1 MSGKTGVKKK
11 WSRNEK
17 LALLAAGIAVVALI
31 VVALFGIAAATKA
44 LYAVAAVPVLVF
56 ILWPRWGKLPRI
68 DLYAGHLAA
77 AALLGML
84 TVVGA
89 NILFSQVQ
97 KLFGGSG
104 EWRLPILIG
113 MGVAVAI
120 FAAVAGGYLYWRDRK
135 RRRRAAG
142 IAGLVLGVLA
152 IGVLPI
158 AFGLAQDK
166 RGEVPEQALVAS
178 QIDLLI
184 VGDGSTHELPLHL
197 PALPTLSQFD
207 VRYSVGVA
215 TGEGV
220 RWTLVDEP
228 SSAAAVDALAAG
240 RDLPAAPHSPV
251 PRTGADSALLLA
263 VDGTPPASLDP
274 AALPQVRAR
283 RGEVAEW
290 KRVAAAAAPP
300 GTPVF
305 ALLQST
311 NRRRLD
317 EWRRWRRLEG
327 VASAQEQ
334 GQVVADTALQLAV
347 GSATAQAD
355 FALAMAHR
363 PILRF
368 DRNEPY
374 PLPVSVDSLFQE
386 GRITLCDDRGVSTT
400 CGGEP
405 LRSPHG
411 LLNGD
416 THLRLD
422 LRPREAPPRPPGLPP
437 GLPDAPPVPPPGLGS
452 TIYVHPVSVDRG
464 RKHLL
469 YLDYW
474 WYLPGN
480 PVDVGGG
487 ALCGAGLVIPGI
499 TCQSHESDWEGLTV
513 VVDRS
518 VREPR
523 VLAVHYAQHD
533 SVVRYSWRSLQERW
547 EKPDVAGILESVDDA
562 SSRPIAF
569 VAKGTH
575 ATYPEPCGG
584 GCRQVGGGVGESTH
598 DGYRGW
604 TGNDTVECTAVA
616 CLLTLPT
623 RGNGEKP
630 ALWNAYTGQWGERH
644 CRFTFYCDSG
654 SPPTAPG
661 NQERYADPIQ
671 FDSTAVPR
679 EP

>member
-1 MSGKTGVKKK
+1 VTKKR
-11 WSRNEK
+11 SRKEK
-17 LALLAAGIAVVALI
+17 LAIGAVAIAVVALV
-31 VVALFGIAAATKA
+31 VVALFGIGAAAGG
-44 LYAVAAVPVLVF
+44 LYALAAVPVLVC

-77 AALLGML
+77 AALLGL
-84 TVVGA
+84 LAVVGF
-89 NILFSQVQ
+89 NILVSQAQ

-104 EWRLPILIG
+104 EWRLPILLG
-113 MGVAVAI
+113 MGVAGLV
-120 FAAVAGGYLYWRDRK
+120 FAAVAWGYLRWRDWGRK
-135 RRRRAAG
+135 AASW
-142 IAGLVLGVLA
+142 AGLVLALLT
-152 IGVLPI
+152 IGGLPI

-166 RGEVPEQALVAS
+166 RSEVPTQALVAS
-178 QIDLLI
+178 QVDLLI

-197 PALPTLSQFD
+197 PPLSTLAQFD

-228 SSAAAVDALAAG
+228 SSDAAVDALAAG
-240 RDLPAAPHSPV
+240 RGLPAAPHAPV
-251 PRTGADSALLLA
+251 PRTGADPVLLLA

-311 NRRRLD
+311 NGRRLD

-334 GQVVADTALQLAV
+334 GQAIPETALQLAV

-368 DRNEPY
+368 DRDEPY
-374 PLPVSVDSLFQE
+374 PLPVSVDSLFLE

-400 CGGEP
+400 CGEKA

-437 GLPDAPPVPPPGLGS
+437 GLPDAPPTPPPGLGS

-518 VREPR
+518 PREPR
-523 VLAVHYAQHD
+523 VLAVHYAQHN
-533 SVVRYSWRSLQERW
+533 SVVRYSWRSLRERW
-547 EKPDVAGILESVDDA
+547 QEPDVAGILESAGDA
-562 SSRPIAF
+562 AGRPLAF
-569 VAKGTH
+569 VARGTH

-584 GCRQVGGGVGESTH
+584 GCRQVGGGTGESAH
-598 DGYRGW
+598 DGDLGW
-604 TGNDTVECTAVA
+604 TGNDTVECTVSA
-616 CLLTLPT
+616 CLLPLPT
-623 RGNGEKP
+623 QGNGEKP

-644 CRFTFYCDSG
+644 CRFTYYCDSG

-661 NQERYADPIQ
+661 NQGRYEDPIQ
-671 FDSTAVPR
+671 YDDEAAPLPMR
-679 EP
+679 R